1 MKDIFTG
8 PGSPVSSDGFA
19 GAVAR
24 IGIAGEEASLW
35 SVLAVETRGF
45 GFLPDRRPKILFE
58 RHVFHRR
65 TGGRFSGSHPD
76 ISNPATGGYSGGAR
90 EYDRLKRAMVL
101 DRAAALESASWGLGQ
116 VMGFNAR
123 SIGYA
128 GVDAMVDAFV
138 RSEDAQL
145 EGCARFIAA
154 NPALSAALKARA
166 WARVAFFYN
175 GRSYAEQGY
184 DRKLG
189 DFHTAYSKGPL
200 PAVEVRAAQARLS
213 YLGFDPGGI
222 DGVFG
227 GGTRRA
233 MQAFQQAN
241 GLPVTPAL
249 DSATEEKLEEAA
261 GA

>member
-1 MKDIFTG
+1 MRDIFTG
-8 PGSPVSSDGFA
+8 PGSPVSSGGFA
-19 GAVAR
+19 SAIGR
-24 IGIAGEEASLW
+24 IGLAGEEASLW

-128 GVDAMVDAFV
+128 GVDAMVEAFV

-145 EGCARFIAA
+145 DGCARFITA
-154 NPALSAALKARA
+154 NSALADALKAKA

-175 GRSYAEQGY
+175 GRNYGEQGY

-189 DFHTAYSKGPL
+189 NFHATYSRGPL
-200 PAVEVRAAQARLS
+200 PAVAVRAAQARLT

-222 DGVFG
+222 DGIFG
-227 GGTRRA
+227 GGTLRA
-233 MQAFQQAN
+233 MQAFQKAKD
-241 GLPVTPAL
+241 LPSTEQLDAL
-249 DSATEEKLEEAA
+249 TEAKLEEAA